1 MDDDSRGASDD
12 VGDSEDAREASLLK
26 RLDCHKSKKDPNL
39 KTRFARFDCVIE
51 LTMAFGAPP
60 LPVIARDGPIEEDSV
75 RHRVSGIKT
84 AARLCQCQL
93 VLKVD

>member
-1 MDDDSRGASDD
+1 MTSLSRRF
-12 VGDSEDAREASLLK
+12 EDAREASLLK

-60 LPVIARDGPIEEDSV
+60 LPVIARDGPIEEDPTAQ
-75 RHRVSGIKT
+75 GIRYKDGSSSLSL
-84 AARLCQCQL
+84 ANWY
-93 VLKVD
+93 